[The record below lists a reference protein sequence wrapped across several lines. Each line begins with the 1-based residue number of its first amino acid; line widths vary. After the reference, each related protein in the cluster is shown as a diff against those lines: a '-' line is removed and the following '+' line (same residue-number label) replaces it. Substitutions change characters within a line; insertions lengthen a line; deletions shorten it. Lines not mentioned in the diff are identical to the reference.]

1 MIKVWKFGYCSVGQT
16 LLTQTTTSNWFGL
29 ELSA

>member
-1 MIKVWKFGYCSVGQT
+1 M
-16 LLTQTTTSNWFGL
+16 TQTTTSNWFGL